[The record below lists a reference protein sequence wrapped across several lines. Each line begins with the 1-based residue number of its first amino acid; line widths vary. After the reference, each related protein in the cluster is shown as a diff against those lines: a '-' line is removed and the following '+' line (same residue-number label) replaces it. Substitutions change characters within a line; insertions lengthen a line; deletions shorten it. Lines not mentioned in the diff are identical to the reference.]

1 MYVLTEQPWV
11 LLALTQLIDLVLY
24 TITAVTTHRIILLG
38 ASSVPRYG
46 IQWTRHTTR
55 FFTLALFLTAAS
67 YATALIL
74 SSSTNWL
81 FDDLL
86 LFTTIVSLG
95 MLVLAFVIARLLLV
109 FPAAAVGQPITLL
122 HSWELT
128 RRRKLLMFLITIV
141 FPALIG
147 VPAAVISDSSTAGY
161 FLRSII
167 SLPALVIIVIL
178 LSFAYQEIRKEH
190 VVERV
195 DE

>member
-1 MYVLTEQPWV
+1 
-11 LLALTQLIDLVLY
+11 
-24 TITAVTTHRIILLG
+24 
-38 ASSVPRYG
+38 
-46 IQWTRHTTR
+46 
-55 FFTLALFLTAAS
+55 
-67 YATALIL
+67 
-74 SSSTNWL
+74 
-81 FDDLL
+81 
-86 LFTTIVSLG
+86 
-95 MLVLAFVIARLLLV
+95 
-109 FPAAAVGQPITLL
+109 
-122 HSWELT
+122 
-128 RRRKLLMFLITIV
+128 MFLITIV